1 MIKKLIDIF
10 KREKKNSL
18 TTKTKE
24 YYKSLSNKNLVEQII
39 NLPNSKEKQIKF
51 CTGILIKRK
60 KNQDLEFEITKGL
73 EICHQI
79 ESNRI
84 KIFKYLIEEK
94 NILNSNIHKYAK
106 NFMEDRY
113 LKYFMKGSHWN
124 SKNQLL
130 KSTILTDFEIKQCA
144 QTAIKN
150 YKKYI
155 EDSTKNIDLYT

>member
-51 CTGILIKRK
+51 CTGILIKRD

-79 ESNRI
+79 ESNKI
-84 KIFKYLIEEK
+84 KVFKYLIDEK
-94 NILNSNIHKYAK
+94 NIIYSNIHKYAK
-106 NFMEDRY
+106 KFMEDRY
-113 LKYFMKGSHWN
+113 LKYFKKGYHWN

-130 KSTILTDFEIKQCA
+130 KSSILTDFEIKQCA
-144 QTAIKN
+144 QTAIKS
-150 YKKYI
+150 YRKYI
-155 EDSTKNIDLYT
+155 DDSTKNVDLYT